1 MDKKNDI
8 LIIGGG
14 LVGASLACALE
25 NLGLRITIVE
35 STPFDSQAQP
45 SFDERTIAI
54 TWSSRQIFEAIG
66 VWQEIVSTAHPINR
80 IHVSEKGHPGLT
92 QLDCSLINVE
102 ALGYV
107 IPTRSIG
114 KALFDR
120 LKQSYSVQILTPANA
135 KDVHAT
141 VDSVVV
147 NCDTVTNPLSA
158 SLLVLADGGRSPI
171 SSIIGATRNEKK
183 YHENIMIT
191 RIDSNKNHDG
201 MAFER
206 FSEHGP
212 IALLPIGDTSFSVAW
227 TLPKERSEAYMGFS
241 DGELLLSLQ
250 KQFGFRAG
258 EFTSIGTRKIYP
270 LARTYVKPPSTHRTV
285 LIGNAAHEVHPVAGQ
300 GFNLGLSDVAELA
313 ELIANATQNKT
324 DIGHYSIIDSYIKNR
339 ANQTK
344 RVIAFTDGLI
354 NMFDFSFPGAGLF
367 RSIGLT
373 TIDMMP
379 SIKRALLLRTT
390 GLSGEKNRLL
400 RGIPLALNQDLT

>member
-1 MDKKNDI
+1 M
-8 LIIGGG
+8 
-14 LVGASLACALE
+14 
-25 NLGLRITIVE
+25 
-35 STPFDSQAQP
+35 
-45 SFDERTIAI
+45 
-54 TWSSRQIFEAIG
+54 
-66 VWQEIVSTAHPINR
+66 
-80 IHVSEKGHPGLT
+80 
-92 QLDCSLINVE
+92 
-102 ALGYV
+102 
-107 IPTRSIG
+107 
-114 KALFDR
+114 
-120 LKQSYSVQILTPANA
+120 
-135 KDVHAT
+135 
-141 VDSVVV
+141 
-147 NCDTVTNPLSA
+147 
-158 SLLVLADGGRSPI
+158 
-171 SSIIGATRNEKK
+171 
-183 YHENIMIT
+183 
-191 RIDSNKNHDG
+191 
-201 MAFER
+201 
-206 FSEHGP
+206 
-212 IALLPIGDTSFSVAW
+212 
-227 TLPKERSEAYMGFS
+227 
-241 DGELLLSLQ
+241 LSLQ

-379 SIKRALLLRTT
+379 SIKKALLLRTT
-390 GLSGEKNRLL
+390 GLSGKKNRLL